1 MLMEKLRKVYAWF
14 SLEDYVRAS
23 EHAKRQVVKRH
34 TRGNVSTQ
42 NGWYLNEADLAE
54 LSKRGDEAAARL
66 RKFVR

>member
-1 MLMEKLRKVYAWF
+1 MFMEKLRKIYAWF
-14 SLEDYVRAS
+14 SLADYASAS
-23 EHAKRQVVKRH
+23 EHATRQVVKRY

-54 LSKRGDEAAARL
+54 LSKRGDEAASRL